1 MGVNWTWHM
10 KGHERIVSSN
20 TPHSE
25 NTFSPCVWVNCGL
38 CERHSRSSALLP
50 HASVC
55 VIFILCGGGRRVA
68 QRSVC
73 VSARQRGSSQRSH

>member
-1 MGVNWTWHM
+1 MGVNWTWLM

-55 VIFILCGGGRRVA
+55 VCVCDIYPVRRRPA
-68 QRSVC
+68 SGPTERVC
-73 VSARQRGSSQRSH
+73 VSSPARQ